1 MGCETEQKERK
12 RRKKEDSFP
21 GGGSAGVASRRALRC
36 AHICGEKLMS
46 SGCNWCE
53 YFMAAEGGEKRG
65 VDSRGSGCFFCLG
78 THTNGD
84 EEAKLCG
91 RKAAKCDTTVRL
103 ITKLKLLTQL
113 QPLVF

>member
-12 RRKKEDSFP
+12 RRKKEDLFP

-53 YFMAAEGGEKRG
+53 YFMAAEGGKKGELTAR
-65 VDSRGSGCFFCLG
+65 
-78 THTNGD
+78 
-84 EEAKLCG
+84 EA
-91 RKAAKCDTTVRL
+91 AA
-103 ITKLKLLTQL
+103 
-113 QPLVF
+113 FSA